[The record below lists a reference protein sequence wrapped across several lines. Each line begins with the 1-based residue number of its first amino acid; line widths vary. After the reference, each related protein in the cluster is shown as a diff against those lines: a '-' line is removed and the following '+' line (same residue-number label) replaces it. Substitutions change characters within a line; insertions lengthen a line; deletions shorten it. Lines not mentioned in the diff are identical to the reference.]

1 MHSRVLAPV
10 LIAIAVGSGVVGD
23 SGGTFRSGQWGWHP
37 FDFRHHPSLGVDV
50 VMDLQTPLFA
60 GPGGGPP
67 QGQTVAGE
75 WRLGRGAD
83 GDEDQAILWL
93 AQEEDGRLTGR
104 WIGRLGADDLSDL
117 TYEDGRL
124 TFRRMARSANP
135 STPVRF
141 AGRIMRDRLYGV
153 VSGEEG
159 TRRYQGG
166 RIAAVP
172 AVAGRWEMKVT
183 MGQKEYTGVLVFS
196 RQEGALV
203 GDWVSSWGTHKITD
217 VTFEEPRLSF
227 AWSCIVGQQ
236 RWESVFDGKVDG
248 HALSGVF
255 RGQDADIP
263 AKGER
268 MGASLVGWWEFTL
281 GPESGM
287 PRQLLRV
294 YPDLSGRYG
303 TLPVEHVNVQGPIV
317 EFAAQAGS
325 AEPPVQYSFTGRLE
339 GATLSGDL
347 TDPQG
352 ARRAVKAYRIVSPS
366 GQRVQDKTVWREPD
380 VIFVPTPQHVVDKM
394 LELAQVT
401 KDDLVYDLGCGDG
414 RIVVTAALDYG
425 CRGVGYDISDE
436 RVKESLEN
444 VKKHGVGDL
453 VWIEQADIF
462 TLDLSEADVVTLY
475 LLPTLNVKLIP
486 QLEQLK
492 PGSRIVSHDFD
503 MAGVKPDTVV
513 YVDGVQE
520 GDRSHTVYLWTTPL
534 KKESGK

>member
-1 MHSRVLAPV
+1 MYSRILAPV
-10 LIAIAVGSGVVGD
+10 LMVIAAGSGVVGD
-23 SGGTFRSGQWGWHP
+23 SGGTFRSGQWGWRP
-37 FDFRHHPSLGVDV
+37 FDGQSPRLGATV
-50 VMDLQTPLFA
+50 VVGLQAPVFA
-60 GPGGGPP
+60 GPGGDSPE
-67 QGQTVAGE
+67 GQTVTGE
-75 WRLGRGAD
+75 WRLRGETDGR
-83 GDEDQAILWL
+83 ENEAILWL
-93 AQEEDGRLTGR
+93 SQEENGRLTGR
-104 WIGRLGADDLSDL
+104 WIGRSRADDLSDL
-117 TYEDGRL
+117 KYEDGRL
-124 TFRRMARSANP
+124 TFRRTVQSANR

-141 AGRIMRDRLYGV
+141 SGRIVRDRLYGV
-153 VSGEEG
+153 VSSEEG
-159 TRRYQGG
+159 TRRFQGG

-183 MGQKEYTGVLVFS
+183 MGPKEYAGVLVFS

-217 VTFEEPRLSF
+217 VTFEDPRLSF
-227 AWSCIVGQQ
+227 AWSCSVGQQ
-236 RWESVFDGKVDG
+236 RWESVFDGEVDG
-248 HALSGVF
+248 HTLSGVF
-255 RGQDADIP
+255 RNRDGDIP

-268 MGASLVGWWEFTL
+268 MGASLVGWWEFVP
-281 GPESGM
+281 GPESGV

-294 YPDLSGRYG
+294 YPDLSGCYG
-303 TLPVEHVNVQGPIV
+303 TVPVDRVRVEGRVV
-317 EFAAQAGS
+317 EFAARTGS
-325 AEPPVQYSFTGRLE
+325 TEPGIQYSFTGRLE
-339 GATLSGDL
+339 EGALSGDL
-347 TDPQG
+347 VGPQG
-352 ARRAVKAYRIVSPS
+352 GRAVVKAYQIVSPS
-366 GQRVQDKTVWREPD
+366 GQRVQDKEAWREPD

-401 KDDLVYDLGCGDG
+401 KDDVVYDLGCGDG

-425 CRGVGYDISDE
+425 CRGVGYDISAE

-453 VWIEQADIF
+453 VRIEQADIF

-475 LLPTLNVKLIP
+475 LLPILNVKLIP

-534 KKESGK
+534 KKDSGK